1 MFQSILL
8 SIPIINCK
16 NSSLFLLV
24 YSFLIHDSSFI
35 RFILL
40 MFVNIWIL
48 KMKLISKLIDMR
60 LKTIEMNL
68 SLDSTCQTIC
78 VETPKE
84 SVAKTPVER
93 EDFRKTFKEANPD
106 NKKVAKEGGEKWK

>member
-24 YSFLIHDSSFI
+24 YSSPIHDSTSLFLLVYSSPIHDSSFI
-35 RFILL
+35 RKKS
-40 MFVNIWIL
+40 V
-48 KMKLISKLIDMR
+48 KAKEPSAKKSKKERDPS
-60 LKTIEMNL
+60 K
-68 SLDSTCQTIC
+68 
-78 VETPKE
+78 PKRPPT
-84 SVAKTPVER
+84 AFFLFM

-106 NKKVAKEGGEKWK
+106 NKKVALVAKEGGEKWK